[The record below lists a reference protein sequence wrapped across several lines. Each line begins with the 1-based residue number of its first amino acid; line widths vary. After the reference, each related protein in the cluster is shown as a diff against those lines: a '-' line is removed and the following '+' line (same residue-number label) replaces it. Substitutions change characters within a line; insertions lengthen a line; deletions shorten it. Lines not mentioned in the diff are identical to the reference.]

1 MLCKDYFSDMNIRI
15 PSMKPYLL
23 AGLALWLTGLQ
34 TASAQIEKD
43 TQWRDAVVTKLDV
56 DFGSGFH
63 ARWQFHR
70 CDCGDLQV
78 MVEQVAPDDTLT
90 GELLM
95 VDGQALLAKGF
106 EQQGADI
113 EPLIQAPSLMLQLAY
128 AMLNRSEPDGPAAIT
143 GKQRFKVHEK
153 RKHLNL
159 DTGLATGSFAAPWSI
174 EGEGWKVDPAHIRF
188 EMELDFTVSPP
199 GEKREA
205 GKIVFSGDLDFNPQD
220 FPYGEDTDLEGWRL
234 QWLSLNERSSVTA
247 EKGTTLK
254 SLREKAEKQ

>member
-1 MLCKDYFSDMNIRI
+1 
-15 PSMKPYLL
+15 MKIFKSSLRTYLL
-23 AGLALWLTGLQ
+23 ASLTLLMSGMQ
-34 TASAQIEKD
+34 PAFAQIEKS
-43 TQWRDAVVTKLDV
+43 TPWRDAVVTKLDV

-63 ARWQFHR
+63 ARWQYHR

-95 VDGQALLAKGF
+95 VDGQALLARGF

-113 EPLIQAPSLMLQLAY
+113 EPLIQAPSLMLQLAF
-128 AMLNRSEPDGPAAIT
+128 AMLNRSEPDGPAAIS
-143 GKQRFKVHEK
+143 GKQRFSVNEK
-153 RKHLNL
+153 HKHLNL

-174 EGEGWKVDPAHIRF
+174 KGEGWRVDPEHVRF

-199 GEKREA
+199 GEKRES

-220 FPYGEDTDLEGWRL
+220 FPYTGDTDLEGWRV
-234 QWLSLNERSSVTA
+234 QWISLDETRSATA
-247 EKGTTLK
+247 GKGTTLQ
-254 SLREKAEKQ
+254 SLRDKADSN

>member
-1 MLCKDYFSDMNIRI
+1 MNRYQSPLKI
-15 PSMKPYLL
+15 YLL
-23 AGLALWLTGLQ
+23 ASLVLLVSGVQ
-34 TASAQIEKD
+34 TAFAQIEKD
-43 TQWRDAVVTKLDV
+43 TLWRDAVVTKLDV

-78 MVEQVAPDDTLT
+78 MVEQVAPDGTLT

-95 VDGQALLAKGF
+95 VDGQALLARGF

-113 EPLIQAPSLMLQLAY
+113 EPLIQAPSLMLQLAI
-128 AMLNRSEPDGPAAIT
+128 AMLNRSEPAGPAAVT
-143 GKQRFKVHEK
+143 GKQRFKVNEK
-153 RKHLNL
+153 HKHLNL

-174 EGEGWKVDPAHIRF
+174 KGEGWRVDPDHVRF

-199 GEKREA
+199 GEKRES
-205 GKIVFSGDLDFNPQD
+205 GKIVFSGDLDFNQQA
-220 FPYGEDTDLEGWRL
+220 FPYSDDTDLEGWRV
-234 QWLSLNERSSVTA
+234 QWISLDESSSVTA

-254 SLREKAEKQ
+254 SLRDKAHSN